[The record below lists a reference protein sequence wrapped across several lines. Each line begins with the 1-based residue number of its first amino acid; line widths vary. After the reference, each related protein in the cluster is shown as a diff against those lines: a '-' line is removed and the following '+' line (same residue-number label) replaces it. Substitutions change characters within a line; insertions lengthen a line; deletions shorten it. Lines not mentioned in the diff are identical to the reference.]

1 MIEYL
6 IYVLK
11 CVGLIAL
18 ILLLVY
24 IINAIISSFRIQKQ
38 KEKAIKETLETNK
51 KVQEEA
57 YKKVIDEI
65 LNNVKNNK

>member
-6 IYVLK
+6 IFILK

-38 KEKAIKETLETNK
+38 KEKVIKETLEANK

>member
-6 IYVLK
+6 IFILK

-38 KEKAIKETLETNK
+38 KEKVIKETIETNK